1 VGNRAES
8 SAHFERPATLICS
21 TRGAM
26 RPRVDPSGGP
36 MKCARMKAAD
46 FRVTP
51 VEDWPEPR
59 LASRGCVVNE
69 P

>member
-1 VGNRAES
+1 
-8 SAHFERPATLICS
+8 
-21 TRGAM
+21 M

-46 FRVTP
+46 FRITP

-59 LASRGCVVNE
+59 LAGRGCVVNE
-69 P
+69 PWPV